1 MRVLGKGNKE
11 RMVYLNEACM
21 DALHA
26 YLQVRELPEGSAETA
41 VFLSKRHTRI
51 SKRRV
56 QQVVETALTQAD
68 LGGQGFSTHKLR
80 HTAATLM
87 YQYGNV
93 DALTLKE
100 VLGHASTSTT
110 EIYTHLS
117 NQILKHA
124 TDSSPLAHFER
135 NSQGQAEQENNEDPE
150 SKSENTDITN
160 PE

>member
-56 QQVVETALTQAD
+56 QQVVETALAQAD

-93 DALTLKE
+93 DALTLK
-100 VLGHASTSTT
+100 
-110 EIYTHLS
+110 
-117 NQILKHA
+117 
-124 TDSSPLAHFER
+124 
-135 NSQGQAEQENNEDPE
+135 
-150 SKSENTDITN
+150 
-160 PE
+160 